1 MEWLPLRTDYG
12 VSKASKGS
20 TLQRLRDS
28 GDNAPGP
35 RVSAWLAKQSLH
47 YRVLEKLGA
56 GGMGE
61 IYKAEDT
68 RLKRIVAVKALSPR
82 LSAEPER
89 RKRFFQEARAASA
102 LNHPNIITL
111 YDIISD
117 DDTQCIV
124 MEYVAGKT
132 LRDVIPT
139 GGLRAPQALQYA
151 IQMAGAL
158 AAAHTAGI
166 IHRDLKPS
174 NVMITPSGLVK
185 ILDFGLA
192 KWIDPAL
199 SGQPGEQATVDQA
212 LTTEGSIVGTV
223 SYMSPEQALG
233 KRVDTRSDIF
243 SFGCVM
249 YEMVTGRRAFEG
261 SSGISTLSSILRDD
275 VRPIAEI
282 VPDVPPA
289 LDQIILRCLPKEA
302 DARWQSMKEIEGR
315 LTALHRQ
322 LDASG
327 RYPVPMAAGDLSTE
341 AHPVAVA
348 PAAPVPPPA
357 PAASPNVMP
366 SATAPVQPRDRSS
379 KSVAVAWGVLGVVLI
394 ACAAVGGWWLW
405 KGQQQAAP
413 QSVARVT
420 PPEPAPQARPSP
432 LGTPAPEAAPPEAAP
447 ASPPP
452 EPAATVPVPTSK
464 SSIAKK
470 PAPKSSESGKAL
482 SAPPP
487 APKSVGGPENAPP
500 PPQTVAEQPPPPKPA
515 SPVTVSDALPFL
527 MLLAEDVPAG
537 VEQGKALRFIVA
549 DNVRVGD
556 HVIIAKGAPVIGMI
570 AREAGKKK
578 FLGLGGGKATFE
590 LQQVDAVDGKKLN
603 VRATSGRPADGPATR
618 PLDTGKGSKP
628 KGRGRR
634 RRNRI
639 RRLHRWGTDYLG
651 IEVAGISA
659 RVPWR
664 SCLRYP
670 TACWA
675 ILESGRERLP
685 RDRNRSRPPR
695 W

>member
-1 MEWLPLRTDYG
+1 MVGQTI
-12 VSKASKGS
+12 
-20 TLQRLRDS
+20 
-28 GDNAPGP
+28 
-35 RVSAWLAKQSLH
+35 LH
-47 YRVLEKLGA
+47 YRVIEKIGA

-82 LSAEPER
+82 LSADPER

-124 MEYVAGKT
+124 MEYVAGRT
-132 LRDVIPT
+132 LRDVIPP
-139 GGLRAPQALQYA
+139 GGLRAAHALQYA
-151 IQMAGAL
+151 TQMAGAL
-158 AAAHTAGI
+158 AAAHAAGI

-174 NVMITPSGLVK
+174 NVMIATSGLVK

-192 KWIDPAL
+192 KWIDPAF

-233 KRVDTRSDIF
+233 KRVDPRSDIF

-249 YEMVTGRRAFEG
+249 YEMITGRRAFEG

-275 VRPIAEI
+275 VRPINET

-341 AHPVAVA
+341 PRPVAAA
-348 PAAPVPPPA
+348 PAPPA
-357 PAASPNVMP
+357 PPAASAASPHITP
-366 SATAPVQPRDRSS
+366 PAKPKASASPPATVSKQPRGKSR
-379 KSVAVAWGVLGVVLI
+379 SVAMAWGVLGTVLI
-394 ACAAVGGWWLW
+394 ASAAAGGWWLW
-405 KGQQQAAP
+405 KGQHQVAP
-413 QSVARVT
+413 QSAARLT
-420 PPEPAPQARPSP
+420 PPEPASGTTPPAVE
-432 LGTPAPEAAPPEAAP
+432 TPAPEAPPAESAP
-447 ASPPP
+447 AVLPT
-452 EPAATVPVPTSK
+452 EPAATVPAPAASK
-464 SSIAKK
+464 SSASKK
-470 PAPKSSESGKAL
+470 LAPKSAPSSKAPAA
-482 SAPPP
+482 SVPKATGGADNAAPPP
-487 APKSVGGPENAPP
+487 QPAV
-500 PPQTVAEQPPPPKPA
+500 EQPPPPKPA
-515 SPVTVSDALPFL
+515 AQAPAVQLAPVTVSDALPFG
-527 MLLAEDVPAG
+527 MLLAEDVPTG
-537 VEQGKALRFIVA
+537 VEQGAALRFTVA
-549 DNVRVGD
+549 DSVRVGGN
-556 HVIIAKGAPVIGMI
+556 VVIAKGATVSGMV

-578 FLGLGGGKATFE
+578 FLGLGGAKATFQ

-603 VRATSGRPADGPATR
+603 VRATSGRPSDGPATR

-628 KGRGRR
+628 KGVAAVE
-634 RRNRI
+634 
-639 RRLHRWGTDYLG
+639 GTEYVGYIDG
-651 IEVAGISA
+651 EQTVS
-659 RVPWR
+659 V
-664 SCLRYP
+664 SK
-670 TACWA
+670 
-675 ILESGRERLP
+675 
-685 RDRNRSRPPR
+685 
-695 W
+695 